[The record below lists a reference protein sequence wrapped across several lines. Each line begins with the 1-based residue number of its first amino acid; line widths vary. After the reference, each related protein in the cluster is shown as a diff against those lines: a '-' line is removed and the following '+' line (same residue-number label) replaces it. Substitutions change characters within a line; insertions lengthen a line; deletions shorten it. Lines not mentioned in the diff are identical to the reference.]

1 MPQPDEVP
9 GGAALFAFL
18 VFALGAAIGSF
29 LNVVI
34 HRVPRGES
42 IVHPPS
48 RCPRCNASIPPWAN
62 VPIVA
67 WLALRG
73 RCRSCREPISA
84 RYVLVE
90 ALTGAVFLALYFHDG
105 LSLRLIADWT
115 LAAALI
121 AITFIDLDWQIVPN
135 AITYPGIPLALGVA
149 ALVPPPW
156 WDSSL
161 PFIASSVLGALV
173 GGGMMLG
180 ISWYYEWR
188 TGKIGLGL
196 GDVKLITM
204 LGAFLGLDSVLSVMV
219 LGSLL
224 GILHWLAL
232 HLAGKAGRS
241 TRIAFAPSLAAAG
254 FVHLFYPTVIPAL
267 MQP

>member
-1 MPQPDEVP
+1 MPQWVF
-9 GGAALFAFL
+9 GSL

-48 RCPRCNASIPPWAN
+48 HCPRCQAPIPAWAN
-62 VPIVA
+62 VPIFA

-73 RCRSCREPISA
+73 RCRSCSEPISP

-90 ALTGAVFLALYFHDG
+90 ALTGVVFLALYLHDG
-105 LSLRLIADWT
+105 IAPRLLADWA

-121 AITFIDLDWQIVPN
+121 AIAFIDLDWQIVPN
-135 AITYPGIPLALGVA
+135 AITYPGIPLALAVA
-149 ALVPPPW
+149 LLVPPPW
-156 WDSSL
+156 WESEL
-161 PFIASSVLGALV
+161 PFIASSALGALV
-173 GGGMMLG
+173 GGGLMLG
-180 ISWYYEWR
+180 ISSYYEWR

-224 GILHWLAL
+224 GIVHWVALWLAGTL
-232 HLAGKAGRS
+232 GRS
-241 TRIAFAPSLAAAG
+241 AKVERGTRIAFAPALATAG
-254 FVHLFYPTVIPAL
+254 VVHLFFPTVIPAL
-267 MQP
+267 LRP